1 MGALELRSATHERD
15 PNCVTPEIRRPDKA
29 VQAHNVATPTRASS
43 AASASS
49 SPTPTRAAADSAAAV
64 ASSSPTPSRAASTPS
79 SSLVVR
85 TSAESS
91 PSALTDE
98 TRPDHPCISTNS
110 SANTDAAKLSL
121 APTCAEIP
129 QLSTDDTAA
138 QSPATAAAA
147 AAASSGD
154 GNSSQ
159 GGKPPPSPPSCP
171 LSDMACLSSYE
182 IDGLRRLL
190 AELNVST
197 TMVRACPEELGDPG
211 ELMSTVENLRVSPA
225 PIPDNIVEIV
235 AVETEIVCK
244 SSAATASPRK
254 TAGISSRDDHISLN
268 LKCEDAS
275 ATTSYFSI
283 AFIVLLL

>member
-1 MGALELRSATHERD
+1 MRQADAT
-15 PNCVTPEIRRPDKA
+15 
-29 VQAHNVATPTRASS
+29 TRAPG
-43 AASASS
+43 ASS
-49 SPTPTRAAADSAAAV
+49 SVVSSLSLFSSFPVMGSRDPFAAV
-64 ASSSPTPSRAASTPS
+64 T
-79 SSLVVR
+79 LQDR
-85 TSAESS
+85 T
-91 PSALTDE
+91 D
-98 TRPDHPCISTNS
+98 
-110 SANTDAAKLSL
+110 TDAAKLSP
-121 APTCAEIP
+121 APACAEIP
-129 QLSTDDTAA
+129 LLSTDDTAA
-138 QSPATAAAA
+138 QSPATAAAAA

-159 GGKPPPSPPSCP
+159 GGKPPPSPPSCL

-211 ELMSTVENLRVSPA
+211 ELMSTVEILLNEYESRFREDKATGHFMLIPGIQSENLRVSPA

-254 TAGISSRDDHISLN
+254 TAGISSRDDHI
-268 LKCEDAS
+268 E
-275 ATTSYFSI
+275 
-283 AFIVLLL
+283 V